1 MRLRAWLGVLF
12 CCWLANAEA
21 ALSVASGTVQ
31 SGLQAGDR
39 LLALL
44 GAHEGQTQE
53 LVATDP
59 LSLQWDWQ
67 RCAAMR
73 SCRIRVE
80 RAGALL
86 ELPLWT
92 DDVLLLPEDAEAL
105 APLLAS
111 APGDT
116 EAEAS
121 IAAQIDAWMDAGRR
135 REAAWLQQNL
145 ALRVLQRDAAD
156 SAQSL
161 QQGALLML
169 EDAPLLAAQWQ
180 LDHALALIGQG
191 QMEVGRRLLDE
202 LLASEI
208 HPLMRIRAMRT
219 RAGVDFAGSRF
230 DEAETRLR
238 SVLPLARS
246 QAPGSYLLASTLNS
260 LAVVIRP
267 QGQLAEAR
275 ELFGEALRTA
285 QAFEPD
291 SVLVGAIASNLG
303 LLERAAGDLSAA
315 EDALHESLRILQARG
330 APSGMTFD
338 TRSNLALV
346 LLDRGRTRQA
356 AAIWQAAVPD
366 DTDPFGNKTRQASVY
381 QNLALV
387 HAQQG
392 NLGVA
397 LQHLQRALT
406 IYRNSAPG
414 TLDEANVQLDIGLY
428 AAQAGELKRG
438 NEALQAALTL
448 YRELTPG
455 GVGVLGTLDALA
467 LVALLQ
473 GEPEVARDLQ
483 QESLALRDGS
493 EQANWHRDQA
503 LVQLG
508 RIEAALGR
516 EEAALEALQQ
526 AERHARL
533 SGRELM
539 LAGALAVRGE
549 VELRR
554 GRAQAAREAACAGV
568 ALVEQ
573 LRGNS
578 PSGLEY
584 RGDFLHEAAPSYR
597 VCLDALLA
605 LEDLPAALDLY
616 QSERQ
621 LQLNALIADRDLRF
635 ADLPADL
642 AAERQR
648 LLGQLRELSAEYEQA
663 DSSAEQLGERR
674 EALRRQLR
682 GVEQRILQRLPWL
695 ADWQAVGR
703 RAARR
708 TPAGERVLAYA
719 VRDDHTLRILLAPRQ
734 RPRFERLPIGAPAL
748 REAINGWRKRII
760 SRSGVQEQAQ
770 ARALYGML
778 FSGLSLP
785 ADAHLRILPD
795 GPLHAL
801 PFAALIDGSDRR
813 LVQAHTLQLEALLP
827 SPEGPAA
834 VPGNAIDL
842 LALVDSTGAG
852 QRPPL
857 PGAAAELAAMR
868 GLPWPSMALL
878 QDAQANPLAL
888 LRMGPQARRLHF
900 AVHGINDPDSPLDS
914 ALLLRD
920 ANGRPSPLSV
930 WAVFE
935 DLRLR
940 AELVVLAACDTAPG
954 AEVSDTGW
962 LGLTRAFQFAGA
974 DEVVSALWA
983 VDDGGTAELM
993 ADFHRRLASGE
1004 KPVLALAQSQRE
1016 MIAAAGAQA
1025 ASTPRGVGALGASGV
1040 PSRGDHPYYWAGF
1053 HLYPA
1058 PH

>member
-1 MRLRAWLGVLF
+1 MRLRVWLGVLL
-12 CCWLANAEA
+12 CCWLPEAEA
-21 ALSVASGTVQ
+21 ALRVAAGTAQ
-31 SGLQAGDR
+31 SALQTGDR
-39 LLALL
+39 LLALMGDA
-44 GAHEGQTQE
+44 GAAPRQFA
-53 LVATDP
+53 VVDP

-80 RAGALL
+80 RAGESL

-92 DDVLLLPEDAEAL
+92 DEVLLLPEDAAGL
-105 APLLAS
+105 AALLAS
-111 APGDT
+111 APDDPGAD
-116 EAEAS
+116 AGL
-121 IAAQIDAWMDAGRR
+121 AAQVDAWTEAGRR
-135 REAAWLQQNL
+135 REAAWLQQQR
-145 ALRVLQRDAAD
+145 ALRALQR
-156 SAQSL
+156 SAVDVAGTL
-161 QQGALLML
+161 QQGALLL
-169 EDAPLLAAQWQ
+169 LQDEPLLATQWQ
-180 LDHALALIGQG
+180 LDHALALMGQG
-191 QMEVGRRLLDE
+191 QMEAAARLLDP
-202 LLASEI
+202 LLTTAAD
-208 HPLMRIRAMRT
+208 PLIRIRATRI
-219 RAGVDFAGSRF
+219 RAGVDYASSRLG
-230 DEAETRLR
+230 EAETRLR

-246 QAPGSYLLASTLNS
+246 QAAGSYLLASTLNS

-267 QGQLAEAR
+267 QGRLAEAR
-275 ELFGEALRTA
+275 ALFEEAQRTA
-285 QAFEPD
+285 QAFEPE
-291 SVLVGAIASNLG
+291 SVLVGAIVSNLG

-315 EDALHESLRILQARG
+315 EQALQGSLQILQARS
-330 APSGMTFD
+330 APPGMIFD
-338 TRSNLALV
+338 TQSNLALV

-356 AAIWQAAVPD
+356 AAIWQAVPPD
-366 DTDPFGNKTRQASVY
+366 DGDLLGNALRQAGVQ

-387 HAQQG
+387 YAQQG
-392 NLGVA
+392 NLGAA
-397 LQHLQRALT
+397 LQHLQRALE

-428 AAQAGELKRG
+428 AAQAGELER
-438 NEALQAALTL
+438 ASAALRVALKL
-448 YRELTPG
+448 YRELAPG
-455 GVGVLGTLDALA
+455 GLGVLGSLDALA
-467 LVALLQ
+467 LVALIQ
-473 GEPEVARDLQ
+473 GEVEVARELQ
-483 QESLALRDGS
+483 RESLALRDGS

-503 LVQLG
+503 LLQLG

-516 EEAALEALQQ
+516 DEAALEALQQ

-635 ADLPADL
+635 ADLPADM

-663 DSSAEQLGERR
+663 DASAAQLNERR

-682 GVEQRILQRLPWL
+682 GVEQQILQRLPWL
-695 ADWQAVGR
+695 ADWQTVGR

-708 TPAGERVLAYA
+708 VPVGERVLAYA
-719 VRDDHTLRILLAPRQ
+719 VRDDHTLRILLSPRQ
-734 RPRFERLPIGAPAL
+734 RPRFERLPIGASAL
-748 REAINGWRKRII
+748 REAINDWRGSII
-760 SRSGVQEQAQ
+760 SRSGARERAQ
-770 ARALYGML
+770 ARALFGML
-778 FSGLSLP
+778 LSGLSLP
-785 ADAHLRILPD
+785 ADGHLRILPD

-801 PFAALIDGSDRR
+801 PFAALIDSGDRR
-813 LVQAHTLQLEALLP
+813 LVQTHTLQLEAVLP
-827 SPEGPAA
+827 SPEAPSAL
-834 VPGNAIDL
+834 PDHSIDL

-868 GLPWPSMALL
+868 SLPWPSMALL

-993 ADFHRRLASGE
+993 ADFHRRLASGQT
-1004 KPVLALAQSQRE
+1004 PVQALAYSQRA
-1016 MIAAAGAQA
+1016 MIATASAQA
-1025 ASTPRGVGALGASGV
+1025 AGTPRGVGALGSAGATT
-1040 PSRGDHPYYWAGF
+1040 RGDHPYYWAGF